1 MPTYSAWVRHWK
13 GLGCSDRE
21 AFLAAQVCTPRNR
34 VEELVR
40 NSLSFNPSLG
50 RFVLQPWVEIVSR
63 DAVRRFNELGQF
75 QGEVRSPHLGTITA
89 LRARMT
95 RMFGAYPG
103 RIVDVRDGKRLD
115 L

>member
-1 MPTYSAWVRHWK
+1 MPTYSAWYRHWK

-21 AFLAAQVCTPRNR
+21 AFLAARVCTPRNG

-40 NSLSFNPSLG
+40 NSLVFNPSLG

-63 DAVRRFNELGQF
+63 DAVHHFNDQGQF

-89 LRARMT
+89 LRARMM
-95 RMFGAYPG
+95 RAFGNDPG